1 MQDQIEFRKRVAELR
16 KRKSN
21 GPPAL
26 GVFSTFLFVGVGLW
40 VLKNNFPWWLGFIV
54 FILVGF
60 MQYRLVLASHEA
72 VHKNLFHPLWF
83 NEAAGLAC
91 ASAVGVSLF
100 NYRKAH
106 LDHHKA
112 PQSIQDDIDGY
123 IYRPLLKARP
133 GWPRFSLLIAGN
145 YIDILVKLRRK
156 LFGDGDL
163 EGTHAA
169 VGEERPS
176 PAQVLLQLLPL
187 IGVQFG
193 ALAFFD
199 WYLNWWCY
207 CIWWLAPILVLAL
220 QL

>member
-1 MQDQIEFRKRVAELR
+1 MKDQIEFRNKVAELR

-21 GPPAL
+21 LPPAL
-26 GVFSTFLFVGVGLW
+26 GVLSTFFFVGVGLW
-40 VLKNNFPWWLGFIV
+40 ALKNNYTWWMGVIV

-72 VHKNLFHPLWF
+72 VHKNLFHPLWA
-83 NEAAGLAC
+83 NEAGGLVC

-133 GWPRFSLLIAGN
+133 GGRGCFFFWRAITWISRPNCAGSFSATGN
-145 YIDILVKLRRK
+145 MK
-156 LFGDGDL
+156 
-163 EGTHAA
+163 
-169 VGEERPS
+169 
-176 PAQVLLQLLPL
+176 
-187 IGVQFG
+187 
-193 ALAFFD
+193 
-199 WYLNWWCY
+199 
-207 CIWWLAPILVLAL
+207 
-220 QL
+220 

>member
-1 MQDQIEFRKRVAELR
+1 MKDQLEFRNKVAELR

-26 GVFSTFLFVGVGLW
+26 GVLSTFLFVGVGLW
-40 VLKNNFPWWLGFIV
+40 VLKNNFTWWTAVLV

-83 NEAAGLAC
+83 NEAAGLVC

-133 GWPRFSLLIAGN
+133 GWSRLFLLVAGN
-145 YIDILVKLRRK
+145 YLDILTKLRRK
-156 LFGDGDL
+156 FFGDGDH
-163 EGTHAA
+163 EGMHAA
-169 VGEERPS
+169 VGEGSSEKFPKR
-176 PAQVLLQLLPL
+176 LLKSQ
-187 IGVQFG
+187 
-193 ALAFFD
+193 
-199 WYLNWWCY
+199 N
-207 CIWWLAPILVLAL
+207 
-220 QL
+220 